1 MKDGA
6 PVRTGQ
12 SGQVG
17 DPSDTDQMSEG
28 GPSLHHHHHGGGG
41 NTKQPIFAVDNV
53 EQLPV
58 FINHIGGLADNGGI
72 LENGAGG
79 IIVPQHLH

>member
-1 MKDGA
+1 MYQPPQSAQKNTNLIVRIDNSNEAKHQITKRKRLKDGA

-53 EQLPV
+53 E
-58 FINHIGGLADNGGI
+58 
-72 LENGAGG
+72 
-79 IIVPQHLH
+79 